1 MIITSEKTHKTYE
14 TVEECIAAEKAFDE
28 EQARKEKA
36 QKQLQSERK
45 ARAEEIEVAR
55 KAMNEAQNNYRKL
68 VEAFVRDYKSYHTTI
83 LSVKDLPS
91 FIREWFDMV

>member
-1 MIITSEKTHKTYE
+1 MIITSEKTHKNYT

-28 EQARKEKA
+28 EQARKEEA

-45 ARAEEIEVAR
+45 ARAEEIEAAR
-55 KAMNEAQNNYRKL
+55 NAMNEAQNNYRKL

-83 LSVKDLPS
+83 VSGKELPMLFKD
-91 FIREWFDMV
+91 WFDLF